1 MNPQEPLGA
10 QPNPNQPIPP
20 QPASPAIDPVPV
32 FQNPLAPE
40 GPAAPVSSPQPLV
53 PEVQPQPIVQQPAQ
67 APVVDPVIQPPQPSN
82 PPMAVQEPVPAPM
95 QPAPPPVAQPT
106 VSHMSDDILAPAP
119 VRLAPV
125 PRADD
130 AHADG
135 AMTSSQSVPFGGAMP
150 ASSTGAAM
158 ATPTAQTPTK
168 KGSKWKIVLIGL
180 AVLLVLGGGTATA
193 LFLAMKPTPQPTP
206 SATQA
211 LSPVR
216 DTAEKPLQPFAEK
229 VSTDCYVLQV
239 PTPKEIQVNKDCSL
253 SLVYGEQKISSI
265 FVSPQREFDIVA
277 GEDQPNNAQSSPST
291 AVRFDSQKYLDSLIA
306 KAVSSDLIV
315 TRETIKVAGLDAT
328 KVVGRSAS
336 SATPAVAYV
345 FIVLPETDQKFEEK
359 TFIAFIIT
367 GAYNDDFSR
376 KGFDQAI
383 STWSWK

>member
-20 QPASPAIDPVPV
+20 QPAPPAIDPVPV

-40 GPAAPVSSPQPLV
+40 GPVAPPQPLT
-53 PEVQPQPIVQQPAQ
+53 PQPAQ
-67 APVVDPVIQPPQPSN
+67 VPAATPVVQSTPIE
-82 PPMAVQEPVPAPM
+82 PPMTAQEPVPAPI
-95 QPAPPPVAQPT
+95 QPTPPPVAPPT

-135 AMTSSQSVPFGGAMP
+135 AMASSQTVPFGGAMP
-150 ASSTGAAM
+150 ASSSGAAITSP
-158 ATPTAQTPTK
+158 AAQTPTK
-168 KGSKWKIVLIGL
+168 KGSKWKFVLIGL
-180 AVLLVLGGGTATA
+180 AALLVLGGGTATA
-193 LFLAMKPTPQPTP
+193 LFLTAKPASQPTP
-206 SATQA
+206 SVSQA
-211 LSPVR
+211 LNPVR
-216 DTAEKPLQPFAEK
+216 DTTEKPLQPFAEK
-229 VSTDCYVLQV
+229 VTTDCYVLQV
-239 PTPKEIQVNKDCSL
+239 PIPKEVQVNKDCSL

-277 GEDQPNNAQSSPST
+277 GEDQANNVQNSPST

>member
-1 MNPQEPLGA
+1 MAAQEPA
-10 QPNPNQPIPP
+10 
-20 QPASPAIDPVPV
+20 PVPV
-32 FQNPLAPE
+32 
-40 GPAAPVSSPQPLV
+40 QPT
-53 PEVQPQPIVQQPAQ
+53 
-67 APVVDPVIQPPQPSN
+67 
-82 PPMAVQEPVPAPM
+82 
-95 QPAPPPVAQPT
+95 PPPASQPT

-135 AMTSSQSVPFGGAMP
+135 AMASSQAVPFGGAMP

-158 ATPTAQTPTK
+158 VPSSPQTPAK
-168 KGSKWKIVLIGL
+168 KGSKLKLVLIAL

-193 LFLAMKPTPQPTP
+193 LFLTMKPQSQPSP

-216 DTAEKPLQPFAEK
+216 DTTEKPLQPFAEK

-265 FVSPQREFDIVA
+265 FVSPQRDFDIVA
-277 GEDQPNNAQSSPST
+277 GEDQSNSTQTSPST

-328 KVVGRSAS
+328 KVIGRSAS

-345 FIVLPETDQKFEEK
+345 FIVLPETDQQFEEK

-376 KGFDQAI
+376 KSFDQAI